1 MGNSSDVDD
10 GLMWLHGNTLQVTTP
25 RDAPEDLVDEH
36 AAEDADEDADHGEA
50 EHGAEAGVDRPVDHL
65 ARRRQREHVAE
76 RGCSKYRVNQSK
88 YVV

>member
-1 MGNSSDVDD
+1 MKDSSDVDE
-10 GLMWLHGNTLQVTTP
+10 GLMWLHGNMLQVTTL
-25 RDAPEDLVDEH
+25 RHGPEDLVDEH

-50 EHGAEAGVDRPVDHL
+50 EHGAEAGVDRAVDHL

-76 RGCSKYRVNQSK
+76 RGCSKYRGNQSK